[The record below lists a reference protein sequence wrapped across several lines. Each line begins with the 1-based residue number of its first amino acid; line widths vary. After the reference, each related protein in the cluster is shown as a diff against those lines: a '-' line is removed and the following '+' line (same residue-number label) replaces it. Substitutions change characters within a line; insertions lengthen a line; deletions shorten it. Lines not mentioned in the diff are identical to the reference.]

1 MAANGKGVRATPER
15 RGGVTSQPAVRHVC
29 RGKAR
34 AGNGQE
40 VLGAEGCADTG
51 DRLVVAGPPRILG
64 AGVVV
69 AARVLG
75 ARGARVCAGGRGA
88 QGGSLKVTRPRLPTC

>member
-1 MAANGKGVRATPER
+1 MAVNGKGVRATPER
-15 RGGVTSQPAVRHVC
+15 RGGVTSQPAVRHVR

-40 VLGAEGCADTG
+40 VLGAEGCADR

-64 AGVVV
+64 AGEE
-69 AARVLG
+69 
-75 ARGARVCAGGRGA
+75 
-88 QGGSLKVTRPRLPTC
+88 

>member
-40 VLGAEGCADTG
+40 VLGAEEPLGAG
-51 DRLVVAGPPRILG
+51 RRVVAGPPRILG